1 MSADKRGASES
12 DSPAVSSVEI
22 AESNTPNDD
31 MEKAEGKDEFDKL
44 AEAEAP
50 ATKTSR
56 FKLFGGKKKKEPK
69 EVIPLVPILQLFRFA
84 DTLDRILIA
93 VGTVTAC
100 AAGVAMPLMTVIF
113 AGITDTFLKF
123 EFPNGELDQKS
134 RDLLD
139 SETRKNCWYFL
150 ALGLAM
156 WLVSSVQKLTW
167 AITSERMS
175 KRLRENFYIS
185 ILRQEIGWF
194 DGLSTG
200 ELTTRISG
208 DVNLMQEGTGEK
220 FSFVLQYVTTFFTGI
235 IIAFVKGWK
244 LTLVVLSVLPVLVGA
259 SSLMGILLARNTS
272 GGQDSYAEAGGVA
285 DEVLSSIKTVM
296 AFDGMSRELERY
308 REKILKAR
316 ASGLRKAWVLGICMG
331 FIMFSIYSV
340 YALGFWYGGKLARE
354 KYMDAA
360 TVLNV
365 FFALIIGGFSLG
377 NAAPSISAVSSARGA
392 AVKVY
397 QIIDRKSSIDPVDTE
412 AGLSADGI
420 SGEIELTNVSFR
432 YPTRPDVQVLDGF
445 SIRVRAGQKVALVGE
460 SGCGKSTMIGL
471 VERFYDVESGEVKI
485 DGVNVREYN
494 VRSLRQQVGVI
505 MQMPILFGYS
515 IYQNIVWGATGEPPT
530 REQVERAC
538 RDANAHDFIMDLPD
552 GYDTMCGERGAL
564 LSGGQKQRIA
574 IARAL
579 VRNPKILLLDEAT
592 SALDTAA
599 ERVVQE
605 ALDRA
610 SANRTTITVAH
621 RLSTIRDADVI
632 YVIANGR
639 VLESGSHEE
648 LISQAGAYARLV
660 EAQHL
665 RQTLESSVATVA
677 GSDSPSTPE
686 LDVDEPNS
694 PSAAEISAIIAAQ
707 ATGVSAIDSRTDTRR
722 STAKRPSV
730 QRSGTGL
737 SLDEGSDKASV
748 AAIDPDSD
756 EGKKLI
762 AKQLQRRGLSSYPR
776 LIMMNRRHA
785 GLMIPG
791 TIFTIIDGASF
802 PCFSIVFSKMIV
814 ALGDTDP
821 SEQSRKV
828 NLYAGLFFMFACV
841 VFFAIGGRNLL
852 FSRAGEQITFNVRYD
867 VFSAMMRQDASY
879 FDRKENGT
887 GALTSRLA
895 TEAAELN
902 RSISESIPAFIAGV
916 SSMVAG
922 IIIAFTFDWRLTLV
936 IIATLPFLTLAF
948 YFEGKSVYATTK
960 AMKGAYEKASQEASE
975 TVSNIRTVA
984 SLTREHT
991 FIQQFKDNS
1000 MGPYR
1005 QAIKNHYVGSIG
1017 YGFAQSTM
1025 FLVYCLAF
1033 FIGSR
1038 FILSGY
1044 ITVLDMFSV
1053 IYAIVFS
1060 AIALGVMAQQ
1070 SSVMT
1075 KGLISSEKL
1084 LNTLQSVPL
1093 IDSQSKDGV
1102 KIAYDDVVG
1111 NIALDSVRFSYPTRP
1126 KASILRGISLAVQPG
1141 KTIALVGPSGSGKS
1155 TIIGLIQRLYD
1166 VMSGSVSVENTD
1178 VRQWNT
1184 SSLRSSLALVGQ
1196 EPVLFD
1202 YTIGENIAYGRPG
1215 ATQLEIEEVAKQA
1228 NIHTF
1233 IVDLPDGYNTR
1244 IGQTGGLLSGGQ
1256 KQRIAIARA
1265 LVRNPKILLLDEA
1278 SSALDSKSEKL
1289 VQAALDK
1296 AALGRT
1302 TVTIAHRLS
1311 TIQNAD
1317 QIVVFRQGRIIES
1330 GTHEE
1335 LIAEKGLYSLLVTQ
1349 QSLQITH

>member
-1 MSADKRGASES
+1 
-12 DSPAVSSVEI
+12 
-22 AESNTPNDD
+22 
-31 MEKAEGKDEFDKL
+31 
-44 AEAEAP
+44 
-50 ATKTSR
+50 
-56 FKLFGGKKKKEPK
+56 
-69 EVIPLVPILQLFRFA
+69 
-84 DTLDRILIA
+84 
-93 VGTVTAC
+93 
-100 AAGVAMPLMTVIF
+100 
-113 AGITDTFLKF
+113 
-123 EFPNGELDQKS
+123 
-134 RDLLD
+134 
-139 SETRKNCWYFL
+139 
-150 ALGLAM
+150 
-156 WLVSSVQKLTW
+156 
-167 AITSERMS
+167 
-175 KRLRENFYIS
+175 
-185 ILRQEIGWF
+185 
-194 DGLSTG
+194 
-200 ELTTRISG
+200 
-208 DVNLMQEGTGEK
+208 
-220 FSFVLQYVTTFFTGI
+220 
-235 IIAFVKGWK
+235 
-244 LTLVVLSVLPVLVGA
+244 
-259 SSLMGILLARNTS
+259 
-272 GGQDSYAEAGGVA
+272 
-285 DEVLSSIKTVM
+285 
-296 AFDGMSRELERY
+296 
-308 REKILKAR
+308 
-316 ASGLRKAWVLGICMG
+316 
-331 FIMFSIYSV
+331 
-340 YALGFWYGGKLARE
+340 
-354 KYMDAA
+354 
-360 TVLNV
+360 
-365 FFALIIGGFSLG
+365 
-377 NAAPSISAVSSARGA
+377 
-392 AVKVY
+392 
-397 QIIDRKSSIDPVDTE
+397 
-412 AGLSADGI
+412 
-420 SGEIELTNVSFR
+420 
-432 YPTRPDVQVLDGF
+432 
-445 SIRVRAGQKVALVGE
+445 
-460 SGCGKSTMIGL
+460 
-471 VERFYDVESGEVKI
+471 
-485 DGVNVREYN
+485 
-494 VRSLRQQVGVI
+494 
-505 MQMPILFGYS
+505 
-515 IYQNIVWGATGEPPT
+515 
-530 REQVERAC
+530 
-538 RDANAHDFIMDLPD
+538 
-552 GYDTMCGERGAL
+552 
-564 LSGGQKQRIA
+564 
-574 IARAL
+574 
-579 VRNPKILLLDEAT
+579 
-592 SALDTAA
+592 
-599 ERVVQE
+599 
-605 ALDRA
+605 
-610 SANRTTITVAH
+610 
-621 RLSTIRDADVI
+621 
-632 YVIANGR
+632 
-639 VLESGSHEE
+639 
-648 LISQAGAYARLV
+648 
-660 EAQHL
+660 
-665 RQTLESSVATVA
+665 
-677 GSDSPSTPE
+677 
-686 LDVDEPNS
+686 
-694 PSAAEISAIIAAQ
+694 
-707 ATGVSAIDSRTDTRR
+707 
-722 STAKRPSV
+722 
-730 QRSGTGL
+730 
-737 SLDEGSDKASV
+737 
-748 AAIDPDSD
+748 
-756 EGKKLI
+756 
-762 AKQLQRRGLSSYPR
+762 
-776 LIMMNRRHA
+776 
-785 GLMIPG
+785 
-791 TIFTIIDGASF
+791 
-802 PCFSIVFSKMIV
+802 
-814 ALGDTDP
+814 
-821 SEQSRKV
+821 
-828 NLYAGLFFMFACV
+828 
-841 VFFAIGGRNLL
+841 
-852 FSRAGEQITFNVRYD
+852 
-867 VFSAMMRQDASY
+867 
-879 FDRKENGT
+879 ENGT

-936 IIATLPFLTLAF
+936 IIGTLPFLTLAF